1 MCRMWHNVLVFLKSG
16 PQNLINDITDS
27 TRSPIIQHACVR
39 LKVQT
44 VGVSSLWDIR
54 ILWDV
59 CWQQLSCHVT
69 ITPELI
75 TGNNVFFVMLCQ
87 CPSSNWILVVCNHA
101 EWIWSPPPHTLFIYS
116 QTMSP
121 LSWHGLLRQFQ
132 SEVIQIRL
140 FFCGRA
146 TGICPAG
153 GKWWASAPW
162 PSSSSCSDTN
172 RGSSQWMAEEKG
184 GVLTPGATP
193 SLSPTLSCPW
203 WGLLLFPTW
212 SYCEIC
218 FSSRFKALMGSRVSP
233 THTAASFFFF
243 CRSPE
248 KYISTRLFFWKN
260 VSLCAEL
267 QGFPTKLMFYL
278 RMTFNRT
285 GLGRINSRKLFFPF
299 SPLRFFPQHLSQMR
313 HTSQTSNLV

>member
-1 MCRMWHNVLVFLKSG
+1 MG
-16 PQNLINDITDS
+16 
-27 TRSPIIQHACVR
+27 
-39 LKVQT
+39 
-44 VGVSSLWDIR
+44 
-54 ILWDV
+54 
-59 CWQQLSCHVT
+59 CHVT

-101 EWIWSPPPHTLFIYS
+101 EWIWSPPPPHTLYLQSNYESFIVAWFIEAVSVRSY
-116 QTMSP
+116 P
-121 LSWHGLLRQFQ
+121 NPP
-132 SEVIQIRL
+132 

-248 KYISTRLFFWKN
+248 K
-260 VSLCAEL
+260 
-267 QGFPTKLMFYL
+267 
-278 RMTFNRT
+278 
-285 GLGRINSRKLFFPF
+285 
-299 SPLRFFPQHLSQMR
+299 
-313 HTSQTSNLV
+313 